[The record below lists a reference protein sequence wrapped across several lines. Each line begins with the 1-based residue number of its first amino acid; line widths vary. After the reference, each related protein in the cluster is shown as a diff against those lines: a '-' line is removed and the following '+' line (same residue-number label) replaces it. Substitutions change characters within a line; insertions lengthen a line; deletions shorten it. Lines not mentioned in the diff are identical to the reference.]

1 MQTLAEPELDTRG
14 GGLRAALVF
23 GVLAVLLCGLAYPI
37 AGTLIGGWAFPAQ
50 AGGSLVSVDGRQV
63 GSTLVAQPFSAPG
76 YFQPRPSAAG
86 YNPMAAAGSNYAP
99 SNPALR
105 ERMTADA
112 AAVAA
117 RDGIAL
123 AAIPVEL
130 ISASGGGLDPH
141 LSPAGARVQAARI
154 ARARGIDEAAVLT
167 LIDAH
172 VEPAWLGVFGAPRVN
187 VLLMNLALDQR
198 AAGP

>member
-1 MQTLAEPELDTRG
+1 MQASVQNDLDTRG

-23 GVLAVLLCGLAYPI
+23 GALAVLLCGLAYPI
-37 AGTLIGGWAFPAQ
+37 AGTLLGGWTFPAQ

-63 GSTLVAQPFSAPG
+63 GSALVAQPFSAPG

-86 YNPMAAAGSNYAP
+86 YDPTAAAGSNYAS

-105 ERMTADA
+105 ERMAADA
-112 AAVAA
+112 AAVAE
-117 RDGIAL
+117 RDGITL

-130 ISASGGGLDPH
+130 ISASGSGLDPH

-154 ARARGIDEAAVLT
+154 ARARGIDEATVLT

-172 VEPAWLGVFGAPRVN
+172 VEPAWLGLFGAPRVN
-187 VLLMNLALDQR
+187 VLLLNLALDQR
-198 AAGP
+198 AAGG